1 MLKKRYD
8 LQYAVYLLALHRLL
22 KLRLQDYDYDKHIG
36 GAIYVF
42 LRGNT
47 QIFDKPSRQFIENLD
62 ALFSY
67 N

>member
-1 MLKKRYD
+1 VLFRSGGN
-8 LQYAVYLLALHRLL
+8 LLALHRLL
-22 KLRLQDYDYDKHIG
+22 KLRLQESYDYDKHIG

-42 LRGNT
+42 LRGNA